1 MIKLLDDSKSLTV
14 LASENTNGLGQIQA
28 IDPKITEELNGIY
41 ELEFNFLQ
49 TDRHF
54 NDLKVGGLLKAT
66 VNEQQDEQI
75 FRIYYVSK
83 PINQVVNVKA
93 QHISYD
99 LNKVPVEP
107 FTATGSV
114 NVKNGMVSHM
124 MGTYPFTMTTD
135 ITNVSSVFKLDIPRS
150 FRECLGG
157 YEGSILDVFRCEYE
171 WDNLTVKMLAH
182 RGSDQGVRIAYGK
195 NLTDFKQEENVEGVY
210 TSVLGY
216 AVVDEVTYVGNIFHK
231 VVTDNP
237 KVKIVDFS
245 NDYLNEEGASSSI
258 PTVSELT
265 DKAQSYA
272 TRNSIEVPRVNLTIS
287 FVPLYQTE
295 EYKDIAPLERVSL
308 GDTVHV
314 FFDKL
319 NVEATSR
326 VIKTVWNVNLNRY
339 DSIELGNTKASL
351 NSVIN
356 DAVDEAKQ
364 EIVNSLDIDTG
375 FVENQLNELGSLIIN
390 GLGLFKT
397 VVELSTGGY
406 RIYLHNKPVLADSD
420 VQYMMSANGLLVS
433 TDYGQTWN
441 AGFDAEGNAV
451 LNSLATITLKAL
463 EIVGST
469 ITFGD
474 PDDLYI
480 TASPYSINGEAVGIS
495 FDGSGYARFQP
506 QEQFIVNNLDENGN
520 YYNRFLMSKSG
531 SVDQPYLEWINYD
544 KVNHL
549 IANFFELDSR
559 FYLSSDTTDIYNRAV
574 LTNYNTLSGTR
585 YSANN
590 IILEAH
596 SSAHKTFLRNYKL
609 ASSNYA
615 SQMYMTADGTT
626 NTYGLYNYHYADTN
640 SANNIVMTATQ
651 SATNLY
657 IRNYK
662 ADHTSYANQIL
673 MQGRVLAPGT
683 GLSNYIYI
691 QNYDV
696 DGSNLA
702 NTIQMSK
709 SSAVN
714 SISLNTYRG
723 GTSLGGILL
732 SKSSANNFSINLS
745 ITGQTVSGTTY
756 KACSLYL
763 DSSTGNIVMA
773 GTHLTF
779 NGTQI
784 A

>member
-1 MIKLLDDSKSLTV
+1 MIMLLDDTKSLSV
-14 LASENTNGLGQIQA
+14 LANENTNGLGRIQA
-28 IDPKITEELNGIY
+28 IEPLITEELNGIY
-41 ELEFNFLQ
+41 ELQFDFLQ

-54 NDLKVGGLLKAT
+54 DDLKVGGLLKAT

-114 NVKNGMVSHM
+114 NVKNGMISHI
-124 MGTYPFTMTTD
+124 MGNYPFTMETD
-135 ITNVSSVFKLDIPRS
+135 IQNVSSVFKLDIPRS

-171 WDNLTVKMLAH
+171 WDNLTVRMLAH

-231 VVTDNP
+231 VAAENP

-245 NDYLNEEGASSSI
+245 QDYISEEGVPSST

-265 DKAQSYA
+265 EKAQSYA
-272 TRNSIEVPRVNLTIS
+272 ARNSIEVPRVNLTIS

-319 NVEATSR
+319 NVEASSR

-364 EIVNSLDIDTG
+364 DIVSSLDADTG
-375 FVENQLNELGSLIIN
+375 FIENQLNELGSLIIN
-390 GLGLFKT
+390 GLGLHKT
-397 VVELSTGGY
+397 VVELVTGGY
-406 RIYLHNKPVLADSD
+406 RIYLHNKESLAESD
-420 VQYMMSANGLLVS
+420 VQYVMSANGLLVS

-520 YYNRFLMSKSG
+520 YYNRLLMSKSG
-531 SVDQPYLEWINYD
+531 SVNQSYLELINYD
-544 KVNHL
+544 KENHL
-549 IANFFELDSR
+549 LANFLELDSR
-559 FYLSSDTTDIYNRAV
+559 YYLSTDTTDLYNRAV
-574 LTNYNTLSGTR
+574 ITNYSTLTGTR
-585 YSANN
+585 YSANH
-590 IILEAH
+590 IIFEAH
-596 SSAHKTFLRNYKL
+596 SNSNKMYLRNYKP

-615 SQMYMTADGTT
+615 SLLQMTTSSTT
-626 NTYGLYNYHYADTN
+626 NDIGMYNYQYNDTN
-640 SANNIVMTATQ
+640 AANTVTMSSSASNTY
-651 SATNLY
+651 LY

-662 ADHTSYANQIL
+662 ADHTSYANAIQ
-673 MQGRVLAPGT
+673 MSGRKITPG
-683 GLSNYIYI
+683 S
-691 QNYDV
+691 
-696 DGSNLA
+696 SLA
-702 NTIQMSK
+702 NTIYIRNYDTDGDNIS
-709 SSAVN
+709 N
-714 SISLNTYRG
+714 S
-723 GTSLGGILL
+723 ILL
-732 SKSSANNFSINLS
+732 SKSSSVNSISINSYRGGNDLGGILISKTSGNNFLIRLS
-745 ITGQTVSGTTY
+745 ITSQTISSTVY
-756 KACSLYL
+756 KPCSVEL
-763 DSSTGNIVMA
+763 DSDTGNVAIR

>member
-1 MIKLLDDSKSLTV
+1 MIKLLDDTKSLSV

-28 IDPKITEELNGIY
+28 IDPLVTEELNGIY

-49 TDRHF
+49 SDLHF
-54 NDLKVGGLLKAT
+54 KDLKVGGLLKCT
-66 VNEQQDEQI
+66 VNEQNDEQI

-83 PINQVVNVKA
+83 PINQVVNVKC

-99 LNKVPVEP
+99 LNKIPVEP
-107 FTATGSV
+107 FTATGAV

-124 MGTYPFTMTTD
+124 MGSYPFTMETD
-135 ITNVSSVFKLDIPRS
+135 ITNVTSVFTLDIPRS

-171 WDNLTVKMLAH
+171 WDNLTVRMLAH
-182 RGSDQGVRIAYGK
+182 RGSDQGVRISYGK

-231 VVTDNP
+231 VASGNP

-245 NDYLNEEGASSSI
+245 SDYSSEGESSST

-265 DKAQSYA
+265 DKAQNYA
-272 TRNSIEVPRVNLTIS
+272 NRNSIEVPNVTLTIS

-295 EYKDIAPLERVSL
+295 EYKNIAPLERVSL

-319 NVEATSR
+319 DVEASSR

-364 EIVNSLDIDTG
+364 EIVNSLDVDTG
-375 FVENQLNELGSLIIN
+375 FVENQLDELGSLIIN
-390 GLGLFKT
+390 GLGLHKT
-397 VVELSTGGY
+397 MVELATGGY
-406 RIYLHNKPVLADSD
+406 RIYLHNKETLAESD
-420 VQYMMSANGLLVS
+420 VQYVMSASGLLVS

-480 TASPYSINGEAVGIS
+480 TASPYSLNDEAVGIS
-495 FDGSGYARFQP
+495 FDGSGYVRFQP
-506 QEQFIVNNLDENGN
+506 QQQFIVNNLDANGN
-520 YYNRFLMSKSG
+520 YYNRFLMSESG
-531 SVDQPYLEWINYD
+531 SVGQPYLEWINYD
-544 KVNHL
+544 KTNHL
-549 IANFFELDSR
+549 IANFFEIDSR
-559 FYLSSDTTDIYNRAV
+559 YYLSSAPTDIYNRAV

-585 YSANN
+585 YSANHL
-590 IILEAH
+590 ILEAH
-596 SSAHKTFLRNYKL
+596 ESLQRLYLRNFKM

-615 SQMYMTADGTT
+615 SQMYMTTNGTT
-626 NTYGLYNYHYADTN
+626 NEFGLYNYHYADTN
-640 SANNIVMTATQ
+640 SANNIYMTAAENLA
-651 SATNLY
+651 SLY

-662 ADHTSYANQIL
+662 ADDSTLANYIAML
-673 MQGRVLAPGT
+673 GRKLTPGS
-683 GLSNYIYI
+683 GLSNSITI
-691 QNYDV
+691 SNYDV
-696 DGSNLA
+696 DGSNVA
-702 NTIQMSK
+702 NSIAMNK

-714 SISLNTYRG
+714 SISVNTYRG

-732 SKSSANNFSINLS
+732 SKNSANNFTIELN

-756 KACSLYL
+756 KGCSIRL
-763 DSSTGNIVMA
+763 DSNTGNIVMT